1 MDAKSQSLGL
11 PVNKISKVTGM
22 ASSFLT
28 TRQTERSAWE
38 AFLGRL
44 AFACQ
49 IGPDLNLQKK
59 LLGPI
64 LHQFHSG
71 ESLLP
76 LPPETLEALA
86 WWASP
91 ENLSKWFPF
100 GQWAPSCLVWPD
112 ACKTGWEVTIRRV
125 LGQRGHG
132 TPTRVLFT

>member
-11 PVNKISKVTGM
+11 PVDKISKVTGM

-38 AFLGRL
+38 AFLDQL

-71 ESLLP
+71 ESP
-76 LPPETLEALA
+76 LPSPFPPSIWTVGAFLSSLA
-86 WWASP
+86 RCVRDWLGGHDQKGAWAAGSWNP
-91 ENLSKWFPF
+91 Y
-100 GQWAPSCLVWPD
+100 
-112 ACKTGWEVTIRRV
+112 
-125 LGQRGHG
+125 
-132 TPTRVLFT
+132 